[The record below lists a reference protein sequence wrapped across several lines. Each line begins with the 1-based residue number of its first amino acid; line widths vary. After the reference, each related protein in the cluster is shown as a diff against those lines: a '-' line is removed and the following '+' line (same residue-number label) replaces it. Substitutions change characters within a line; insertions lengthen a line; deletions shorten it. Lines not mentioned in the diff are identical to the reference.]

1 MRDAMWRG
9 NGGWEIAATP
19 ALLGLLGWLLDGS
32 LDTRPI
38 FTIIGACV
46 GLLGAV
52 ANQYYRYVDRM
63 NEAADERAAARQ
75 AEFGTGDGT
84 RFGAVEAEE
93 LPDYVLESDLVES
106 DVP

>member
-19 ALLGLLGWLLDGS
+19 ALVGFLGFLLDGS

-38 FTIIGACV
+38 FTILGACI
-46 GLLGAV
+46 GLFGAV

-63 NEAADERAAARQ
+63 NEASDERVAARK
-75 AEFGTGDGT
+75 AKFGAGDGI
-84 RFGAVEAEE
+84 RFGAVDVEE
-93 LPDYVLESDLVES
+93 MPDYALESDLVES
-106 DVP
+106 DAQ